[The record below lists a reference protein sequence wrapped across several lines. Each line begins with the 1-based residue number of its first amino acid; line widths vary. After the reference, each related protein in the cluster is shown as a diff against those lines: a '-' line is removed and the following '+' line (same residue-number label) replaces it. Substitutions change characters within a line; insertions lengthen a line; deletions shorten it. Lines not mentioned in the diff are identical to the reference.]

1 VGSASQGG
9 RTIHPSLAM
18 PLIRGYVLVKATKA
32 YERAETAPFSYHPEH
47 KMEGV
52 KLHTTGALFTERKTS
67 FKIKLVA
74 FWDPI

>member
-1 VGSASQGG
+1 
-9 RTIHPSLAM
+9 M
-18 PLIRGYVLVKATKA
+18 KATKA